1 MNDWDIDLVEY
12 ISNLKKLH
20 FAKAPGAFSSIHR
33 FMHVFQ
39 SVTFKSDQTHHYEN
53 N

>member
-20 FAKAPGAFSSIHR
+20 FAKAPEAFSSI
-33 FMHVFQ
+33 
-39 SVTFKSDQTHHYEN
+39 SSLYACLSKCYL
-53 N
+53 